1 MYKHG
6 IAIFPVPAFTV
17 HLSASCDTHNRF
29 DIGCIAANS
38 AVFSLGRPLKSSGHL
53 PLSVRAS

>member
-1 MYKHG
+1 MYEHG

-29 DIGCIAANS
+29 NIGCIAANS
-38 AVFSLGRPLKSSGHL
+38 AVFSLGRPLKSS
-53 PLSVRAS
+53 